1 MFDKVLIA
9 NRSEIALRIIRT
21 CKRMGISTVA
31 VFSEVDSR
39 SPYVEEAD
47 ETVFI
52 GAARAQESFLNQK
65 KILAAALS
73 RKCQAIHPGYGFLSE
88 NAEFAK
94 LVADAGLSFIGPPAD
109 AIARLGDKVQAKLMA
124 IKADVP
130 VVPGHAEPLG
140 DIESAK
146 QIAGKIGFPILL
158 KPAAGGGGRGMRIV
172 RKKEELASAFSA
184 CREEA
189 RKGFGD
195 DRLFLERYIDRPRH
209 IEFQIMADSYG
220 NVIHLGEREC
230 SVQRRYQKLV
240 EETPSVV
247 LDEALRR
254 RMGDMACLLAK
265 ESGFVNAGTVEFIL
279 DADKN
284 FYFLEMNTRLQVE
297 HPVTEMVT
305 SLDLVELQLRIAAG
319 EAIPFKQ
326 EDVKIKGWAIEARI
340 CAEDPF
346 RNFLPTTG
354 IISRYS
360 EPRVRNVR
368 IDSGVTPGSVVTIY
382 YDSLLAKVIAW
393 GKDRNEAI
401 DTLVRGLNGFHI
413 VGLTTNVDFANSVLN
428 HPAFI
433 RGELSTNFIDEHFEK
448 GRSKIPPPTETLH
461 YMAMAA
467 ALVFHNRQRL
477 MRDSLKSMSP
487 VVGRTQAPK
496 KEHVYIVRGEK
507 NVFEVKLLK
516 TDEPRHWQIRINR
529 KSYEV
534 TVPDFEFFRRR
545 LKLNIDGKSHMFRL
559 RYQDA
564 HIMTFFRGTVRTVE
578 IYTLRE
584 WRLNH
589 YMLRDM
595 KTAAENVLKCPM
607 PGLVTAVCVKKGD
620 AVHRGD
626 EVIRMESMKME
637 SGIAAPCDGL
647 VENILVQPG
656 QAVESD
662 EVLITFKL

>member
-21 CKRMGISTVA
+21 CRRMGISTVA

-94 LVADAGLSFIGPPAD
+94 RVADAGLSFIGPPAE
-109 AIARLGDKVQAKLMA
+109 AIARLGDKVQAKHLA
-124 IKADVP
+124 IKAGVP
-130 VVPGHAEPLG
+130 VVPGHAEPLE
-140 DIESAK
+140 DVEYAK
-146 QIAGKIGFPILL
+146 QIAEKIGFPILL

-172 RKKEELASAFSA
+172 RKEEDLASAFSA

-189 RKGFGD
+189 RKGFAD
-195 DRLFLERYIDRPRH
+195 DRLFLERFIERPRH
-209 IEFQIMADSYG
+209 IEFQIMADSFG

-230 SVQRRYQKLV
+230 PCSAAIRSWWKKPLLVLDEVQRRK
-240 EETPSVV
+240 
-247 LDEALRR
+247 
-254 RMGDMACLLAK
+254 MGEIACLLAK
-265 ESGFVNAGTVEFIL
+265 EAGFVNAGTVEFIL

-284 FYFLEMNTRLQVE
+284 CYFLEMNTRLQVE

-319 EAIPFKQ
+319 EVLPLKQ
-326 EDVKIKGWAIEARI
+326 EDVRIKGWAIEARI

-393 GKDRNEAI
+393 GNNRNEAV

-413 VGLTTNVDFANSVLN
+413 VGLTTNVDFVNSVLN
-428 HPAFI
+428 HSAFI
-433 RGELSTNFIDEHFEK
+433 RGELSTNFIDEHFEN
-448 GRSKIPPPTETLH
+448 GRSKIPPSTETLH

-467 ALVFHNRQRL
+467 VLVFHNRQRL

-487 VVGRTQAPK
+487 IVGRTQVPK

-516 TDEPRHWQIRINR
+516 TDEPRHWWIRINR

-584 WRLNH
+584 WRLSH
-589 YMLRDM
+589 YMLRD
-595 KTAAENVLKCPM
+595 KKAAADNVLKCPM

-620 AVHRGD
+620 VVHRGD
-626 EVIRMESMKME
+626 EVLRMESMKME
-637 SGIAAPCDGL
+637 SGIAAPCDGM

-656 QAVESD
+656 QTVESD